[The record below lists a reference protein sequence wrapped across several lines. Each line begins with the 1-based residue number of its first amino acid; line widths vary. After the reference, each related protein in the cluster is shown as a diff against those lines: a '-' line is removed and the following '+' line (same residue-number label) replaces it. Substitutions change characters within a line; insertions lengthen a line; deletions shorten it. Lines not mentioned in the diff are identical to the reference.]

1 MPLRRPRLGFRQGPR
16 INYDKYLSPGEATIL
31 EVRRHW
37 AALLPSAAQLLAA
50 LLIGS
55 FLGTLLGPGSTS
67 DPVDT
72 FVFLVVMVF
81 LIRFAWKLF
90 EWQID
95 RIVVTNRRIIEVS
108 GLVTRRVASIPLA
121 KVTDLTY
128 RRTVLARALGFGEL
142 ILESAGQKQALD
154 AITYIPRPDEF
165 YRAFAELLNAAPTNR
180 VAPDEEDTGPI
191 PKVRA

>member
-37 AALLPSAAQLLAA
+37 AALLASAAQLLAA
-50 LLIGS
+50 LLVGS

-72 FVFLVVMVF
+72 FVFLVVLAF

-108 GLVTRRVASIPLA
+108 GLITRRVASIPLA

-128 RRTVLARALGFGEL
+128 RRTVLGRALGFGEL

-191 PKVRA
+191 PRVRT

>member
-1 MPLRRPRLGFRQGPR
+1 MPLRRRRLGFRQGPR
-16 INYDKYLSPGEATIL
+16 INYDKYLSPGEETIL

-37 AALLPSAAQLLAA
+37 AALLWPAAQLLAA

-55 FLGTLLGPGSTS
+55 FLGAWLSPGTNS

-72 FVFLVVMVF
+72 LAFLVVMVF
-81 LIRFAWKLF
+81 LVRFGWKLF

-95 RIVVTNRRIIEVS
+95 RIVVTNRRVIEVS
-108 GLVTRRVASIPLA
+108 GLITRRVASMPLA

-128 RRTVLARALGFGEL
+128 QRTPLGRGLGFGEL

-154 AITYIPRPDEF
+154 AITYIPRPDQF
-165 YRAFAELLNAAPTNR
+165 YRAFADLLNAAPHDR
-180 VAPDEEDTGPI
+180 APDEEDTGPI
-191 PKVRA
+191 PRVHL